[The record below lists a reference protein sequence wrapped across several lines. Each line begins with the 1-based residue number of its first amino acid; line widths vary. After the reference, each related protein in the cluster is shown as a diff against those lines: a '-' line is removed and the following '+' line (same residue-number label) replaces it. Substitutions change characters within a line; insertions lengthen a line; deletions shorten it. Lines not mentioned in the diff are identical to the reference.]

1 MAVSIQL
8 GIGEG
13 ELAAGGQP
21 GAEHVVD
28 PGEPIEVANRASPTV
43 GGLTVAGYT
52 NQLWMCV
59 ADLVARDAAL
69 AALAPVIGDIAGRG
83 LLFLDDGSS
92 ARSRVM
98 NFASSSAPVLKADL
112 VLDGDTA
119 PAAIDARLDQLVA
132 IAEQRGYAI
141 ATATAFPSTVDRVAA
156 FAKTAEDRGIALVP
170 ISAIVRPDGT

>member
-1 MAVSIQL
+1 MTELDEILSGRLLRNDGQGRFEDVTWDS
-8 GIGEG
+8 GI
-13 ELAAGGQP
+13 
-21 GAEHVVD
+21 V
-28 PGEPIEVANRASPTV
+28 
-43 GGLTVAGYT
+43 
-52 NQLWMCV
+52 
-59 ADLVARDAAL
+59 
-69 AALAPVIGDIAGRG
+69 AGRG

-98 NFASSSAPVLKADL
+98 NFASNSAPVLKADL

>member
-1 MAVSIQL
+1 MAIAEFTPTSRQPRFLGSSRVSTT
-8 GIGEG
+8 GIKGTLSNIPG
-13 ELAAGGQP
+13 IVYGLQDAAQAAG
-21 GAEHVVD
+21 
-28 PGEPIEVANRASPTV
+28 IEVSDIT
-43 GGLTVAGYT
+43 L
-52 NQLWMCV
+52 
-59 ADLVARDAAL
+59 AL
-69 AALAPVIGDIAGRG
+69 LNEATPVIGDIAGRG

-112 VLDGDTA
+112 VLDGDTT

-156 FAKTAEDRGIALVP
+156 FARAAASRGIALVP
-170 ISAIVRPDGT
+170 ISDIVHPDGT